1 VPVYQAS
8 TCEQGTVGTVTEQ
21 ALTDLAQIQ
30 KGTSNIRNGPSLVA
44 QQGTHIKQQLRKEA
58 I

>member
-1 VPVYQAS
+1 M
-8 TCEQGTVGTVTEQ
+8 TEQ